1 MPRNWGVIF
10 VVDRRLLIKNRL
22 IYMNLKKC
30 ILILALLVPMAA
42 RAQYRGEER
51 PVTDTTLVLT
61 LDDALKIALSENV
74 SVKVADMEVE
84 RTKYARKGSYGQLFP
99 QISASG
105 MYSYAIQKQKVYF
118 GSDSEDEGS
127 GGGGGMAGMMAGMM
141 EPIMYYIQ
149 QLYAATSTPFVPYV
163 SPVKPQ
169 EESSSGDD
177 AIEMGRRNQVSLG
190 LSASMPLVNLQ
201 LWESL
206 RLTGDQVEL
215 AVEQARESRL
225 GTVTSVKQAYYSV
238 LMAKASY
245 EVYNAVY
252 ENAVENCKL
261 TERRH
266 HVQKASDMDLSRA
279 QANVAAAIPNLYNA
293 ENSITLALWQLK
305 AVMGLDLD
313 RAIDVAGRLEDY
325 AQHMFYDLNEGS
337 EASLDRNSQMRQLAT
352 QAEMLAKQI
361 RMQQYAYVPS
371 LSMQLSYNYYTQ
383 SDKFNLSQWK
393 WLPSSTLVFNLSIPI
408 FSGGQ
413 RYHAIKQTRVQA
425 SELEL
430 QRVNAERQLRIGIRQ
445 SLSTMETSMRSYD
458 AAREALKSAEKAY
471 DVAAKSYEVG
481 RSTLTDLNNTE
492 LTLTQTRLQ
501 ALQAV
506 YNFVNAKA
514 GLEQTL
520 GYDFTDETATLE
532 NE

>member
-1 MPRNWGVIF
+1 MR
-10 VVDRRLLIKNRL
+10 IK
-22 IYMNLKKC
+22 KG
-30 ILILALLVPMAA
+30 ILILALLFPLV
-42 RAQYRGEER
+42 AQAQFKGEER
-51 PVTDTTLVLT
+51 PGTDSTVVLT

-74 SVKVADMEVE
+74 SIKVADKEVE
-84 RTKYARKGSYGQLFP
+84 RTKYAQKGSYGQLFP

-105 MYSYAIQKQKVYF
+105 MYSYAIKKQKVYF
-118 GSDSEDEGS
+118 GSDSEDSGS
-127 GGGGGMAGMMAGMM
+127 GSSGGGMAAMYASMLD
-141 EPIMYYIQ
+141 PIMYYIE
-149 QLYAATSTPFVPYV
+149 QLYLATNTPFVPYV
-163 SPVKPQ
+163 APTTP
-169 EESSSGDD
+169 EEEKSSGDG
-177 AIEMGRRNQVSLG
+177 AIEMGRRNQVTLG
-190 LSASMPLVNLQ
+190 LSASMPLVNFQ

-206 RLTGDQVEL
+206 RLTGDQVEM

-225 GTVTSVKQAYYSV
+225 GTVTSVKQAYYAV

-261 TERRH
+261 TERRYNA
-266 HVQKASDMDLSRA
+266 QKASEMDLSRA

-293 ENSITLALWQLK
+293 ENAIYLALWQLK
-305 AVMGLDLD
+305 AVMGIDLD
-313 RAIDVAGRLEDY
+313 RAIDVTGSLEDY
-325 AQHMFYDLNEGS
+325 AQHMFYDINEGG
-337 EASLDRNSQMRQLAT
+337 EATLDRNSQMRQLAT
-352 QAEMLAKQI
+352 QAEMLARQI
-361 RMQQYAYVPS
+361 RMQQYAYLPS

-425 SELEL
+425 DELDL
-430 QRVNAERQLRIGIRQ
+430 QRVNTERQLRIGIRQ

-458 AAREALKSAEKAY
+458 AAKDALKSAEKAY
-471 DVAAKSYEVG
+471 DVAAKSFEVG

-520 GYDFTDETATLE
+520 GYDFTDETAE
-532 NE
+532 